1 MGFEPMA
8 SVLALQCSTNRA
20 MKTHMLGADQF
31 IELIFTFLIY
41 FYFQFYVRVLQ
52 LSAIV
57 VYLSANQFSNRPAS
71 QKSTRPACQIQ
82 TMPAGIMQSKKLSNL
97 FELNSIKAEL
107 QYRSKVSYHCLVRP
121 VSFLSRLVLFF
132 ICNLFRSFENVQ
144 ICCHFGPPFAP
155 VFPWFGIMGCDVS
168 FAFALGISG
177 TSLLHEYRI
186 FRFLKIH
193 KKIDFYP
200 NQKIFCQKFIA

>member
-1 MGFEPMA
+1 
-8 SVLALQCSTNRA
+8 
-20 MKTHMLGADQF
+20 
-31 IELIFTFLIY
+31 
-41 FYFQFYVRVLQ
+41 
-52 LSAIV
+52 
-57 VYLSANQFSNRPAS
+57 
-71 QKSTRPACQIQ
+71 
-82 TMPAGIMQSKKLSNL
+82 MQSKKLSNL

-177 TSLLHEYRI
+177 TSLPHEYRI

-200 NQKIFCQKFIA
+200 NQKIFCQKFIAWNIGSVRKKNWTDNAIFVFYLNIFAIVRPKSTYM